1 MKISQREKYLL
12 YALGGMIAFAVV
24 YYLIIVPFAE
34 YRSSSEKETR
44 KSVSDL
50 SRLDSL
56 YDQYRDI
63 KQRKTR
69 YQSLLGNRSENI
81 STLVEQWANTA
92 DVSKHI
98 AYNRRT
104 QANIQNKFTKFTSDI
119 KLDSVPIQKFFRF
132 LYEVENANTLL
143 KVNYLK
149 IYQGLKGA
157 DTYDVI
163 IKIDSFSQQ

>member
-1 MKISQREKYLL
+1 MKISQREKYLI
-12 YALGGMIAFAVV
+12 YALGGMVAFAVV
-24 YYLIIVPFAE
+24 YYLIIVPIVE

-44 KSVSDL
+44 KNVSDL
-50 SRLDSL
+50 SRLESL
-56 YDQYRDI
+56 YDQYRDV

-69 YQSLLGNRSENI
+69 YQSLLGSRSENI
-81 STLVEQWANTA
+81 GTLVEQWANTA
-92 DVSKHI
+92 DVSRYM

-132 LYEVENANTLL
+132 LYEIENANTLL